1 MYLARIQNIIVYGQ
15 QAQEGEEQ
23 SHGGE
28 EMPEIVIVVERPKS
42 KIKHKGLVF
51 WSKDPN
57 PYFVNNTNK
66 IVKMVK
72 FCK

>member
-28 EMPEIVIVVERPKS
+28 KMPEIVIVVERPKS
-42 KIKHKGLVF
+42 KIKQSIRLTR
-51 WSKDPN
+51 S
-57 PYFVNNTNK
+57 
-66 IVKMVK
+66 
-72 FCK
+72 

>member
-51 WSKDPN
+51 
-57 PYFVNNTNK
+57 
-66 IVKMVK
+66 
-72 FCK
+72 